1 MGGVVVLFSFGSVD
15 WDVEAENLNVKNVSE
30 FLLGRLSVYLNI
42 PFKAFFLKTALCKTQ
57 SLCVKHKA
65 VTHTRVQ
72 SSQLIVHFLL
82 PHVSLLE
89 NLQPIPF
96 DWALSQSSQRWP
108 SVAFP
113 SSVSDQQKCACSSA
127 SRQTGVSSQLSPCP
141 WKSGADCVN
150 VCERVYIHIYC
161 LYIYIHINVYIYIY
175 TIILN
180 MCLDFIF
187 KCFFF
192 LKCETLI
199 IPIFFDME
207 RSFNIG
213 KIGGGKQKENGL
225 ACTPS
230 CQYKAPVPWWIWQS
244 SKNGCRATMIED
256 LRCWNVTEKKW
267 RVKTIA

>member
-1 MGGVVVLFSFGSVD
+1 M
-15 WDVEAENLNVKNVSE
+15 
-30 FLLGRLSVYLNI
+30 LS
-42 PFKAFFLKTALCKTQ
+42 
-57 SLCVKHKA
+57 
-65 VTHTRVQ
+65 RVQ

-82 PHVSLLE
+82 PHLSLLE
-89 NLQPIPF
+89 NFQPIPF
-96 DWALSQSSQRWP
+96 DWALSQSSQRWH

-113 SSVSDQQKCACSSA
+113 SWVSDQQKCAWSCA
-127 SRQTGVSSQLSPCP
+127 SRQTGVSSELSPCP
-141 WKSGADCVN
+141 WKSCADCVS
-150 VCERVYIHIYC
+150 VCERVYI
-161 LYIYIHINVYIYIY
+161 LPAYIYIYTY

-187 KCFFF
+187 KLFFSEVWD
-192 LKCETLI
+192 LNYSYLLWHG
-199 IPIFFDME
+199 E
-207 RSFNIG
+207 RLWYWQNWG
-213 KIGGGKQKENGL
+213 KNQKENWV